1 VATAR
6 NQEKDF
12 GKNGFASDKR
22 FVKGCKLVLDPLVVK
37 VSTIQ
42 ERHNRSRINENATR
56 HIPSS
61 EPCWSKDLRDQKLS
75 LSKAA
80 SHPAVKWIYYQQH

>member
-1 VATAR
+1 MATAR

-12 GKNGFASDKR
+12 GKNGLASDKR

-42 ERHNRSRINENATR
+42 ERPQLVPNKERE
-56 HIPSS
+56 
-61 EPCWSKDLRDQKLS
+61 RD
-75 LSKAA
+75 A
-80 SHPAVKWIYYQQH
+80 P